1 MGSFSLFPV
10 ALRTSLTLNDVMLLE
25 TTDISTKDEGRR
37 SLVFLD
43 LKQNASTWLGELMH
57 MQVYV

>member
-57 MQVYV
+57 MQEYV